1 MCFTQADENM
11 IYKCMFLLGCFFCQM
26 IILILTHLQLD
37 LPFLRKSQ
45 VLSTIQGT
53 RIRFKYNSKKHKE
66 NKNGNKTTKE
76 KPHQTGNSIVVKNMV
91 ISDVAAVPCCVKQTV
106 KNKLCP
112 RISPKNS

>member
-1 MCFTQADENM
+1 ML
-11 IYKCMFLLGCFFCQM
+11 FLSNDHAN
-26 IILILTHLQLD
+26 LTHLQLD
-37 LPFLRKSQ
+37 LPFLMKSQ
-45 VLSTIQGT
+45 VLSTIQET
-53 RIRFKYNSKKHKE
+53 RTRFKYNSKKHKE

-91 ISDVAAVPCCVKQTV
+91 ISDVAAVPCFLLGVKQTV